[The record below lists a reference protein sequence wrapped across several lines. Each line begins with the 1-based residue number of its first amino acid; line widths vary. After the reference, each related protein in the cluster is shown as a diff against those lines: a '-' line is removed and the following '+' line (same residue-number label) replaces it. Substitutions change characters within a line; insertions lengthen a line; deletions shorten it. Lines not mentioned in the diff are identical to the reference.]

1 MKAVRISG
9 ERQAELIDLPDL
21 EAKGEY
27 MVVKI
32 HATPMCTEYKAYRA
46 GHLWQGIGHEAA
58 GEVVEVAQPGKVKVG
73 DRVAVMPQLPCGRC
87 ALCLKGEYIH
97 CQYLENLTEATGY
110 EGGNGTYAQYVLK
123 QDWLLLPLPDGM
135 SYEHAGMACCG
146 LGPTFG
152 AMQLMQVDAFD
163 TVLVTGLGPVGLGAV
178 VNAVYRAARVIG
190 VEGQPF
196 RANLAQELGAETV
209 IDPAAEGALER
220 LLELTD
226 GLGVD
231 KAVDCSGVAQ
241 AQRLCID
248 ATRRKG
254 HVAFVGEA
262 GDLTLNVSQDMIR
275 KGLTLHGTWHYN
287 LGDSARI
294 MQVIRGCGD
303 LLDKQITHTCPM
315 SSVQE
320 AFELQLTGDC
330 GKVVLYPWE

>member
-1 MKAVRISG
+1 MWAVRTANPWCLNRDASAPDPKVNPTMKAVRISG

-110 EGGNGTYAQYVLK
+110 EGGNGTCAQYVLK

-209 IDPAAEGALER
+209 IDPAEEGALEQ
-220 LLELTD
+220 LMELTD
-226 GLGVD
+226 GLGID
-231 KAVDCSGVAQ
+231 KAIDCCGAPRRSACV
-241 AQRLCID
+241 L
-248 ATRRKG
+248 TRRD
-254 HVAFVGEA
+254 A
-262 GDLTLNVSQDMIR
+262 R
-275 KGLTLHGTWHYN
+275 GTSPS
-287 LGDSARI
+287 SA
-294 MQVIRGCGD
+294 
-303 LLDKQITHTCPM
+303 KQA
-315 SSVQE
+315 S
-320 AFELQLTGDC
+320 
-330 GKVVLYPWE
+330 